1 MSQVTLPVTIAPARA
16 GGVVFAPGEKFF
28 VRRVT
33 LVPDGDPAAQVAL
46 ALEGLSPFPAA
57 QLYYGFRTNAA
68 CDEALVFAAYRKNFT
83 PEEIATWVGAAAVL
97 PDFAIWL
104 GAGTATAAG
113 LSVREDGERVEV
125 IAWDGS
131 SVLPAVV
138 LVRPKG
144 AGERD
149 ALVAEASGKAGLAA
163 DAPVKIFRPALEITR
178 EKRDL
183 ILRLSSGGIEAHFDE
198 TTLGR
203 ADIRDKA
210 VLSERRL
217 MEKRDTLLWR
227 GFAVILG
234 GLAACVLLELG
245 ELATRLWLGAQQS
258 EINGQAPIVKKIEEA
273 QSMSKRLEEISTQR
287 LLPFEMLAELQQ
299 KRPTSLEY
307 GSITTKGPW
316 QLDVRGQGAN
326 AADLTNFESD
336 VRHLD
341 AIEKVEVLEKNTREG
356 VTVFRYE
363 ITFKPGWHKAAGG
376 GS

>member
-1 MSQVTLPVTIAPARA
+1 M
-16 GGVVFAPGEKFF
+16 FAPGEKFF
-28 VRRVT
+28 VRRVR
-33 LVPDGDPAAQVAL
+33 LVPDGDPDAQIAL

-57 QLYYGFRTNAA
+57 QLYYGFRMNAA
-68 CDEALVFAAYRKNFT
+68 QDEALVFAAYRKNFT
-83 PEEIATWVGAAAVL
+83 PEEIVTWVGAAAVL

-104 GAGTATAAG
+104 GAGTAPAAG
-113 LSVREDGERVEV
+113 LSVREDGERIEV

-149 ALVAEASGKAGLAA
+149 ALVADAGGKAGLTA
-163 DAPVKIFRPALEITR
+163 DAPVKTFRPAIEITR

-183 ILRLSSGGIEAHFDE
+183 ILRLSAGGIEAHFDE
-198 TTLGR
+198 LTLGR

-217 MEKRDTLLWR
+217 IQKRDKLLWR

-245 ELATRLWLGAQQS
+245 ELATRLWLGGQQS
-258 EINGQAPIVKKIEEA
+258 QINAQAPIVKKIEEA

-299 KRPTSLEY
+299 KRPASLEY
-307 GSITTKGPW
+307 GSITTKGLW

-326 AADLTNFESD
+326 AADLTNFEAD

-341 AIEKVEVLEKNTREG
+341 GVEKVEVLEKNTREG

-363 ITFKPGWHKAAGG
+363 ITFKPGWHKVAGG